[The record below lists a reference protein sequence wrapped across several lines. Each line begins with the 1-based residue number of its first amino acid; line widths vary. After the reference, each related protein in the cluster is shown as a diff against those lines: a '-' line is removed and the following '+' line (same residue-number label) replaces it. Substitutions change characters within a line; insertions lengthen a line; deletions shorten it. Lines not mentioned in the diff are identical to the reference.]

1 MGTAVDVGGLSP
13 TFPFNN
19 NHQGRHDMADT
30 PPAKAPRKRAT
41 PNVAVKE
48 PVVETKTTVEKLKEE
63 ASTLAGEATQA
74 ARNAA
79 TQGKDKAAEA
89 LTGLSKIANDA
100 AGTVDQHLGKT
111 YGDYARK
118 ASVGVEKAATK
129 LQEKDVDQLV
139 GEATEFVKKRPAIVA
154 GAVAAIGL
162 VLVGLFS
169 GRNKNDKA

>member
-1 MGTAVDVGGLSP
+1 
-13 TFPFNN
+13 
-19 NHQGRHDMADT
+19 MADT

-89 LTGLSKIANDA
+89 LAGLSKIANDA

-118 ASVGVEKAATK
+118 ASASVEQAATK

-139 GEATEFVKKRPAIVA
+139 GEATDFVKKRPAVVA

-162 VLVGLFS
+162 VLVGLFT

>member
-1 MGTAVDVGGLSP
+1 
-13 TFPFNN
+13 
-19 NHQGRHDMADT
+19 MADT

-48 PVVETKTTVEKLKEE
+48 PVVETKTTVDKLKEE
-63 ASTLAGEATQA
+63 ASTLAGEAGVA
-74 ARNAA
+74 ARKAA
-79 TQGKDKAAEA
+79 NTGKDKAAEA

-139 GEATEFVKKRPAIVA
+139 TDATDFVKKRPAVA
-154 GAVAAIGL
+154 VGALAAVGL
-162 VLVGLFS
+162 LLVGLFTG